1 MKKLLFPVVVL
12 LAVISVLAGCGKAK
26 PDFFVLAENA
36 NGVAAQSKV
45 MWRGVEVGKVTE
57 VSPDAGKIRLDAVLL
72 KEYRGQLR
80 TGIKAKPMKNLTGQG
95 VPVLNLFGGSDT
107 AAPVL
112 PKGSQIPEATF
123 FETLQYTNFWDWF
136 SAAGGGKWSVIII
149 LVVVLLAG
157 IAWKV
162 LKGLSRLLILVAAI
176 ALVAGSF
183 WVIRQQWDKYK
194 SSMVSPEVQQQV
206 DEMLNFSLQSPEA
219 KEAWQSI
226 KTDINDILD
235 TAKKQ
240 GVAATGSIR
249 ASIDAT
255 ISQKAADLRKRGKEA
270 AAAEIEQ
277 IKDTITGSQ

>member
-36 NGVAAQSKV
+36 NGVATQSKV
-45 MWRGVEVGKVTE
+45 MWRGVEVGKVTA

-95 VPVLNLFGGSDT
+95 VPVLNLFGGSDP

-149 LVVVLLAG
+149 LVVVVLAG

-162 LKGLSRLLILVAAI
+162 LKGLSRLIILVAAI
-176 ALVAGSF
+176 ALVAGSG

-194 SSMVSPEVQQQV
+194 SSMVSPDIQKQV
-206 DEMLNFSLQSPEA
+206 DDLLNFPTRSTEIKEIRDSIKNDVKALLIEARQQGTAGVESA
-219 KEAWQSI
+219 KEKINVEILQKI
-226 KTDINDILD
+226 EELKTQG
-235 TAKKQ
+235 KQ
-240 GVAATGSIR
+240 
-249 ASIDAT
+249 DAV
-255 ISQKAADLRKRGKEA
+255 KEL
-270 AAAEIEQ
+270 EQ
-277 IKDTITGSQ
+277 IKDAISVF